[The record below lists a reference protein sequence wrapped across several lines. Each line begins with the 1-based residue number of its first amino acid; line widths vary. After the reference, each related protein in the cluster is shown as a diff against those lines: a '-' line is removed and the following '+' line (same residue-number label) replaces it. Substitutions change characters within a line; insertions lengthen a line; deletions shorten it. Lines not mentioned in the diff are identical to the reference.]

1 MLIGLLSQ
9 NIFIKSQIFYSYI
22 VLISVGA
29 FTDFKGGE
37 KVEDDLIIRYIKSKK
52 EKGITLLIDN
62 YGALIKSIVRKYIGD
77 LGNGYDEECISDII
91 FSIWNNIN
99 SFNKEKNNFK
109 NWIAAI
115 SKYKA
120 LDYKKKYYKVS
131 LNENIDK
138 VSISSEE
145 NLDENIIRDDLNKE
159 IRTLLESLNKSD
171 RELFIRY
178 YLEEESLD
186 NISNDLSVGRSTL
199 YNRLS
204 RGRKKLK
211 NSFSNIF
218 QGDFMKRDF
227 SVFNDI
233 KVDLEEFEEEELS
246 ELEKKR
252 MVKKV
257 LKKINVK
264 RNKKKTISV
273 MIAFIAMTSVF
284 IFSNKGVYAEILSK
298 VERYFNKN
306 NEELEPYRKDN
317 NIVIKSSKSSGIKV
331 NVSDVILDDIYLL
344 AKIEIDPIDL
354 DLTQY
359 GLSNEDKNRISV
371 GTQGEVEMYLDDK
384 LISKKRTIYD
394 TEKGDSGISE
404 FIRVEYNPEDLDLS
418 KKSKLKFLIN
428 NIYLTIYNE
437 KNNMYEK
444 NYKIIGD
451 WKFEVDVEGKELQK
465 GLKVF
470 NINKKQKFE
479 NEFYKGTIE
488 VKEFR
493 ESPISKKIILRKTE
507 GKGNNPYYD
516 LVTEFYDENN
526 TKIEYNW
533 IAENDERT
541 ILEIKDNKDYK
552 KIKVINKVVER
563 DGNMNVKKVIDELEP
578 IIINLN

>member
-1 MLIGLLSQ
+1 
-9 NIFIKSQIFYSYI
+9 
-22 VLISVGA
+22 
-29 FTDFKGGE
+29 
-37 KVEDDLIIRYIKSKK
+37 
-52 EKGITLLIDN
+52 
-62 YGALIKSIVRKYIGD
+62 
-77 LGNGYDEECISDII
+77 
-91 FSIWNNIN
+91 
-99 SFNKEKNNFK
+99 
-109 NWIAAI
+109 
-115 SKYKA
+115 
-120 LDYKKKYYKVS
+120 
-131 LNENIDK
+131 
-138 VSISSEE
+138 
-145 NLDENIIRDDLNKE
+145 
-159 IRTLLESLNKSD
+159 
-171 RELFIRY
+171 
-178 YLEEESLD
+178 
-186 NISNDLSVGRSTL
+186 
-199 YNRLS
+199 
-204 RGRKKLK
+204 
-211 NSFSNIF
+211 
-218 QGDFMKRDF
+218 MKRDF
-227 SVFNDI
+227 SVFNEI

-252 MVKKV
+252 MVKKA

-264 RNKKKTISV
+264 KNKKKTISA
-273 MIAFIAMTSVF
+273 MIAFIAMASVF

-317 NIVIKSSKSSGIKV
+317 NIVIKNSESSGIKV
-331 NVSDVILDDIYLL
+331 KVSDVILDDIYLL
-344 AKIEIDPIDL
+344 AKIDIDSIDL
-354 DLTQY
+354 NLTQY

-394 TEKGDSGISE
+394 TEKGNSGISE
-404 FIRVEYNPEDLDLS
+404 FIRIEYNPEDLDLS

-444 NYKIIGD
+444 SYKITGD

-470 NINKKQKFE
+470 NVNKKQKFE

-507 GKGNNPYYD
+507 EKGNNPYYD